1 MTGFIKKTTTTDQ
14 RIYFVTFILHI
25 PVNNN
30 AMRYEHIFQI
40 SVVVL
45 RISEQ
50 IQTVPG
56 PIVWNLHIKQHS

>member
-1 MTGFIKKTTTTDQ
+1 MTGFIKKTNTTDQ
-14 RIYFVTFILHI
+14 RIYLVTFKLHI

-30 AMRYEHIFQI
+30 AVRYEHIFQI

-50 IQTVPG
+50 IQTVSG
-56 PIVWNLHIKQHS
+56 PIVWNLHIK